1 MPKRIKPQACQANSP
16 TGCGRSAIEPSNRVS
31 RFMCRIDAHLP
42 TLPDDRARRLFLARQ
57 LDEWQRLYALFL
69 GTGRASATGD
79 GAEPPHAAD
88 FLLTIAALARRHSA
102 LAAGKRGAIRM
113 SEAAMHPRL
122 ERAMRSLLVAADQ
135 RCPAIIGAAH
145 LLYHG
150 RLSRLQCSAGQAL
163 TQLRNDAQDLL
174 AAIAAA
180 EAEVKAAGGS
190 TTRAD

>member
-1 MPKRIKPQACQANSP
+1 MPEQAGPQACKANSP
-16 TGCGRSAIEPSNRVS
+16 TGCARIAAEASTRAS
-31 RFMCRIDAHLP
+31 RFMRRIDAHLP

-57 LDEWQRLYALFL
+57 LDEWQRRYARFL
-69 GTGRASATGD
+69 VNGGASATGD

-113 SEAAMHPRL
+113 SETPMHPRL

-135 RCPAIIGAAH
+135 RCPAIIGGAH

-150 RLSRLQCSAGQAL
+150 RADRQQWSAERAL

-174 AAIAAA
+174 AAIVAA
-180 EAEVKAAGGS
+180 ETDVKAAGGL